1 MAIDLKKILATM
13 KKTYSFKVKLAAE
26 VQDSDLSGLDTILK
40 LKGMIS
46 RSKPEALPLSAA
58 PTDFARLKGFFG
70 TIYKFNMD
78 FEYPIT
84 PNQIVNE
91 ISTQL
96 GLDRAYIIVRTA
108 ESPLEQADD
117 NYLKYKDELE
127 KLYLSAFPKEER
139 FPFWILEEC
148 SKEDNSDL
156 YVVLDNDKFVG
167 ICYIVNCDGAYYL
180 MYLAVQEELRNKRYT
195 KVEN

>member
-117 NYLKYKDELE
+117 NYLKYKDEDYVPVLLNDE
-127 KLYLSAFPKEER
+127 NLDNINPEDYYGDKYNEE
-139 FPFWILEEC
+139 LVKSLQ
-148 SKEDNSDL
+148 SKEAQKYQQHFEEVDL
-156 YVVLDNDKFVG
+156 
-167 ICYIVNCDGAYYL
+167 
-180 MYLAVQEELRNKRYT
+180 NKHT
-195 KVEN
+195 NTGNK

>member
-1 MAIDLKKILATM
+1 
-13 KKTYSFKVKLAAE
+13 
-26 VQDSDLSGLDTILK
+26 
-40 LKGMIS
+40 MIS

-108 ESPLEQADD
+108 ESPLEQYQND
-117 NYLKYKDELE
+117 YLKYKDDNGDSILMDDSDKSEVNVDDLYGDVYNEELV
-127 KLYLSAFPKEER
+127 KMLQ
-139 FPFWILEEC
+139 
-148 SKEDNSDL
+148 SKEAKQYQNDWKEVNSK
-156 YVVLDNDKFVG
+156 YYNK
-167 ICYIVNCDGAYYL
+167 GA
-180 MYLAVQEELRNKRYT
+180 
-195 KVEN
+195 